1 MQYTLREILKMNT
14 NFLLKNRASFEDLY
28 RHSHYFAD
36 RWPLQLFTDAVS
48 EFVCVM
54 NEQRQIVFSN
64 SSLARFMKVEDPD
77 DLIGTKFN
85 DIFQC
90 IIPVKTAGE
99 DQTEFCSLCGTAHG
113 ATGTMNGESTER
125 ECRFVGDPDS
135 AAMELKVRS
144 TPITIN
150 NENFTI
156 MAAADISSEK
166 RRKVLESVFFHDVL
180 NVVGGLVGYSEL
192 LQDVEGE
199 QLTHFASVI
208 NGLSLEL
215 TDQIETQ
222 RDLSLAEHNE
232 IQIKNEVLH
241 SLTVLRSVEMTYK
254 QHIAASGKHI
264 VIDERSEDYI
274 FSSDERLL
282 KRIIGNFT
290 KNALEASGADETV
303 RIGCRRKESSVQFWV
318 GNSAVIPREAQ
329 SQIFQRSFSTKT
341 TGTGL
346 GTYGSKLFA
355 ERYLSGKVFFISN
368 DDDGTVFTVEIP
380 ILINTDLTSGPIRF
394 ERFSSPASPHHLQP
408 VVR

>member
-1 MQYTLREILKMNT
+1 MNT

-36 RWPLQLFTDAVS
+36 RWPLKLFTDAVS

-54 NEQRQIVFSN
+54 NEQRQIVFCN
-64 SSLARFMKVEDPD
+64 NSLARFMKVGDPD
-77 DLIGTKFN
+77 DLIGTKFG

-90 IIPVKTAGE
+90 VIPVQKTAGE
-99 DQTEFCSLCGTAHG
+99 TPADICPLCGTAHRFSE
-113 ATGTMNGESTER
+113 TTDGESTER
-125 ECRFVGDPDS
+125 ECRIIGETDT
-135 AAMELKVRS
+135 ATMEMKIRS

-150 NENFTI
+150 NEHFTI
-156 MAAADISSEK
+156 LAAVDISSEK

-199 QLTHFASVI
+199 QLAHFASVI
-208 NGLSLEL
+208 HGLTLEL
-215 TDQIETQ
+215 TEQIETQ

-232 IQIKNEVLH
+232 IQIKSEVLH

-264 VIDERSEDYI
+264 IIDERSEDYI

-290 KNALEASGADETV
+290 KNALEASGPDETV
-303 RIGCRRKESSVQFWV
+303 RIGCRRKESTVQFWV
-318 GNSAVIPREAQ
+318 RNSAVIPREAQ
-329 SQIFQRSFSTKT
+329 SQIFQRSFSTKS
-341 TGTGL
+341 TGSGL

-355 ERYLSGKVFFISN
+355 ERYLGGKVFFISN

-380 ILINTDLTSGPIRF
+380 LLVSSDASSAPTAV
-394 ERFSSPASPHHLQP
+394 ERFSSPASVLQLQP
-408 VVR
+408 IKR

>member
-1 MQYTLREILKMNT
+1 MNT

-36 RWPLQLFTDAVS
+36 RWPLQLFTDAVA

-54 NEQRQIVFSN
+54 NGQRQIVFSN
-64 SSLARFMKVEDPD
+64 SSLARFLKVEDPD
-77 DLIGTKFN
+77 DLIGMKFN

-90 IIPVKTAGE
+90 VMPVTKTPG
-99 DQTEFCSLCGTAHG
+99 DDSTEICSLCGTAHVQ
-113 ATGTMNGESTER
+113 TGTINGASTER
-125 ECRFVGDPDS
+125 ECRIIGESDT
-135 AAMELKVRS
+135 AAMELLIRS

-150 NENFTI
+150 NEHFI
-156 MAAADISSEK
+156 ILAAADISSEK

-199 QLTHFASVI
+199 QLKHFASVI

-241 SLTVLRSVEMTYK
+241 SLTMLRSVDMTYK

-318 GNSAVIPREAQ
+318 RNSAVIPREAQ
-329 SQIFQRSFSTKT
+329 SQIFQRSFSTKS
-341 TGTGL
+341 TGSGL

-355 ERYLSGKVFFISN
+355 ERYLGGKVFFISN

-380 ILINTDLTSGPIRF
+380 LLINKDMSTDPVRF
-394 ERFSSPASPHHLQP
+394 ERLSSPASSPRLQP
-408 VVR
+408 VNR

>member
-1 MQYTLREILKMNT
+1 MNT

-36 RWPLQLFTDAVS
+36 RWPLKLFTDAVS

-64 SSLARFMKVEDPD
+64 NSLARFLKVEDPD
-77 DLIGTKFN
+77 DLIGTKYS

-90 IIPVKTAGE
+90 VVPVKKTG
-99 DQTEFCSLCGTAHG
+99 DDDSTECCSLCGMPHAS
-113 ATGTMNGESTER
+113 TGTINGESTER
-125 ECRFVGDPDS
+125 ECRIIGEPDA
-135 AAMELKVRS
+135 AAMELKIRS

-150 NENFTI
+150 NEHFI
-156 MAAADISSEK
+156 ILAAADISSEK

-192 LQDVEGE
+192 LQDVDGE
-199 QLTHFASVI
+199 QLQHFASVI
-208 NGLSLEL
+208 NGLSMEL

-232 IQIKNEVLH
+232 IQTKNEVLH

-254 QHIAASGKHI
+254 QHIAAAGKHLI
-264 VIDERSEDYI
+264 IDERSEDYI

-303 RIGCRRKESSVQFWV
+303 RIGCKRKESTVQFWV
-318 GNSAVIPREAQ
+318 RNTAVIPREAQ

-341 TGTGL
+341 TGSGL

-355 ERYLSGKVFFISN
+355 ERYLGGKVFFISN

-380 ILINTDLTSGPIRF
+380 LLITTNQSSGPTMV
-394 ERFSSPASPHHLQP
+394 ERFSSPVSFLQLQP
-408 VVR
+408 VKR